1 MLYCTILY
9 YIIQYIYSLMLSH
22 FHLFFINCRAV
33 KIESSSCSQS
43 MILAIVKALSSSLQS
58 TYITLSR
65 KEVEKMRRAAILKN
79 IPQELLS
86 TANLISALFDEI
98 EEEKNPIIVTF
109 TDDISWLINSQATG
123 EIVLEEMRSSSS
135 KIFFVF
141 VQPDLEIKVGQ
152 TASFLRDERTKK
164 VVPEPTPSPG
174 GFPNFASFFQNQS
187 PMAGFSNQNQGP
199 VPQQQQQQQLGNN
212 QEERDPRPQQNFFTP
227 NPSFLPPTMG
237 QGQGQGQNFP
247 LGMNGFMPPGAVF
260 GRSFQVSI
268 QNGTGNKLFHYY
280 QY

>member
-1 MLYCTILY
+1 
-9 YIIQYIYSLMLSH
+9 
-22 FHLFFINCRAV
+22 
-33 KIESSSCSQS
+33 
-43 MILAIVKALSSSLQS
+43 MILAIVNALSSSLQS

-65 KEVEKMRRAAILKN
+65 KEVEKMRRAATLKN

-123 EIVLEEMRSSSS
+123 EIVLEEMRSPSS

-164 VVPEPTPSPG
+164 FVPEPTPSSG

-187 PMAGFSNQNQGP
+187 PMAGFSNENQGP
-199 VPQQQQQQQLGNN
+199 GSKNQQQQQQLGNK
-212 QEERDPRPQQNFFTP
+212 QEEKDSRPQQNFFPP
-227 NPSFLPPTMG
+227 NPAFLSPSLG
-237 QGQGQGQNFP
+237 QGQGQGQSFP
-247 LGMNGFMPPGAVF
+247 IGMNGFMPPGAVF

-268 QNGTGNKLFHYY
+268 QNGTG
-280 QY
+280 